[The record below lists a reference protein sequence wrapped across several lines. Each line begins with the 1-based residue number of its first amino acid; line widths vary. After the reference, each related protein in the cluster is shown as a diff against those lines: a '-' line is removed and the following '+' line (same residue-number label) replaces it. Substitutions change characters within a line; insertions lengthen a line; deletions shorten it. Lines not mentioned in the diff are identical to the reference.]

1 MIDVQEK
8 SPGEY
13 QLSWESEFG
22 EHSISVSA
30 STNPLSTAEKL
41 LSKQAIGCADFSG
54 LSSGRRHYFRL
65 EDQNGRQRIAA
76 TRNLPLGGAVNFRD
90 LGGYEIADGRY
101 TKWGAI
107 FRSGHLSELSRADQD
122 YLSNLDIRT
131 VCDFRREIE
140 IKNEASLIPGSPRI
154 HNVEIIPG
162 ARDPNHIQQLF
173 AGTEEPEDVV
183 DAMIEIM
190 RTLIT
195 DAAPQYK
202 KLFELLLEHNT
213 GAFLMNCS
221 AGKERTGVGVAL
233 VLMALGASRDTIK
246 YDFMLSGKYYPIER
260 EVPRVFEKYDVKLR
274 GDAGRRLVMPLLE
287 ARDAYIQ
294 VVFDE
299 IDKRYYSDE
308 AFIREVIGL
317 GDRELKHLRESYGA
331 VA

>member
-8 SPGEY
+8 SPGDY
-13 QLSWESEFG
+13 YLNWEPVFG
-22 EHSISVSA
+22 ERSISVSA
-30 STNPLSTAEKL
+30 STNPAPDAEKL
-41 LSKQAIGCADFSG
+41 LSKQAISHADFSG
-54 LSSGRRHYFRL
+54 LSSGRRHYFHL
-65 EDQNGRQRIAA
+65 EDTHGNQRTAA
-76 TRNLPLGGAVNFRD
+76 TRNIALGGAVNFRD
-90 LGGYEIADGRY
+90 LGGYEIAGGRY

-107 FRSGHLSELSRADQD
+107 FRSGHLSKLSRADQD
-122 YLSNLDIRT
+122 YLSNLGIRT

-140 IKNEASLIPGSPRI
+140 IKNEASLIPGSPQI

-195 DAAPQYK
+195 EAAPQYK
-202 KLFELLLEHNT
+202 KLFELLLEHNA

-221 AGKERTGVGVAL
+221 AGKERTGVAVAL
-233 VLMALGASRDTIK
+233 VLMALGASRDTIR
-246 YDFMLSGKYYPIER
+246 YDFMLSGKYYPIEK

-299 IDKRYYSDE
+299 IDKRHHSDE

-317 GDRELKHLRESYGA
+317 GDGELRQLRERYGA
-331 VA
+331 SA